1 MLQTSAF
8 PAVLRSQTSSS
19 SILSVSSFSSN
30 RSPGQSKTTK
40 RSTSGLAH
48 TITAV
53 RSPAHQKAIDL
64 GKRLKVSYRVSVLC
78 AGFTCIKD
86 LMWRA
91 ALWTHPT
98 HHTTE
103 AL

>member
-19 SILSVSSFSSN
+19 SILSVSSFSPN
-30 RSPGQSKTTK
+30 RSPAQSRTTK

-64 GKRLKVSYRVSVLC
+64 GKRLKVS
-78 AGFTCIKD
+78 
-86 LMWRA
+86 
-91 ALWTHPT
+91 
-98 HHTTE
+98 
-103 AL
+103 